1 VIGPKSIYVQ
11 LQIEENVYMKRRK
24 GRIILGTTAVAAAL
38 TLGGCAG
45 SGNPSAEA
53 GSSTAVTAQQST
65 ENTADPAQ
73 AQQNATTE
81 NSSAEASSQAQQG
94 VTAENSAEA
103 SSAGAGNTIGDFEVF
118 DPIDNINEVVYGP
131 PQD

>member
-1 VIGPKSIYVQ
+1 
-11 LQIEENVYMKRRK
+11 MKRRK

-45 SGNPSAEA
+45 STNPSAEA
-53 GSSTAVTAQQST
+53 GSSTAVTAQQGTENTADPAQSSTENTADPAQAST

-73 AQQNATTE
+73 AQQGATTE
-81 NSSAEASSQAQQG
+81 S
-94 VTAENSAEA
+94 SAEA

>member
-1 VIGPKSIYVQ
+1 MFTNSDSQ
-11 LQIEENVYMKRRK
+11 RENDYMKKRK

-45 SGNPSAEA
+45 STNPSAEA
-53 GSSTAVTAQQST
+53 GSSTAFTAQEST
-65 ENTADPAQ
+65 ENTADLAQSGTEKTADPAQ
-73 AQQNATTE
+73 AQQGATTE
-81 NSSAEASSQAQQG
+81 S
-94 VTAENSAEA
+94 SAEA